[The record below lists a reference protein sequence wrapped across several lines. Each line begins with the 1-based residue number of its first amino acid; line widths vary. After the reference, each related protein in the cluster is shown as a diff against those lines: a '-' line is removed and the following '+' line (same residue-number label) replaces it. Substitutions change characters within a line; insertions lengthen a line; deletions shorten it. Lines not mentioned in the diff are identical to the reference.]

1 MRLPKYE
8 SIPTISK
15 DFPMPNLGN
24 VLKDEVVRL
33 CRKELRKELGP
44 VRKITTA
51 HRRDLAALKRQLAE
65 AQRRVQLLERQ
76 AARAG
81 AARPQPSTDKP
92 VRFVAKGLRSLRQ
105 RLGLS
110 AADLARLI
118 EVSEQSVYNWESKKT
133 TPRREQVQAL
143 AALRGIGKR
152 EVRAQLERMPK

>member
-1 MRLPKYE
+1 
-8 SIPTISK
+8 
-15 DFPMPNLGN
+15 MPNLGN

-51 HRRDLAALKRQLAE
+51 HRRDLAALKRHLAE
-65 AQRRVQLLERQ
+65 AQRRIQLLERQ
-76 AARAG
+76 AARSG
-81 AARPQPSTDKP
+81 AARPL
-92 VRFVAKGLRSLRQ
+92 RFVAKGLRSMRQ

-118 EVSEQSVYNWESKKT
+118 QVSEQSVYNWETKKT

-143 AALRGIGKR
+143 AALRGLGKR
-152 EVRAQLERMPK
+152 EAHAQLDKMPKPK

>member
-1 MRLPKYE
+1 
-8 SIPTISK
+8 
-15 DFPMPNLGN
+15 MPNLGN

-44 VRKITTA
+44 VRKITAA
-51 HRRDLAALKRQLAE
+51 HRRDLAALKRHLAE

-76 AARAG
+76 AARSG
-81 AARPQPSTDKP
+81 AARPQAVTDRP
-92 VRFVAKGLRSLRQ
+92 IRFVAKGLRSMRQ

-118 EVSEQSVYNWESKKT
+118 QVSEQSVYNWETKKT

-143 AALRGIGKR
+143 AALRGLGKR
-152 EVRAQLERMPK
+152 EAHAQLEKMPK